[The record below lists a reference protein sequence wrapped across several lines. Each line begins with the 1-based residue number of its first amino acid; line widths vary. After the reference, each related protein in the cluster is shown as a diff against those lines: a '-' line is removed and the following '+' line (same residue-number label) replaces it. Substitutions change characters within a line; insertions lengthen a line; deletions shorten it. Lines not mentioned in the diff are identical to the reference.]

1 MDACMA
7 LIPAGTT
14 TSSSAFTATASRHV
28 PVLCG
33 KITRAPFDRPFTSAA
48 TSTTIPAPSNPGV
61 AGSSARTG
69 YFPSIWFK
77 SAGLIGAARIFTI
90 TSPAAGVGHGRDS
103 TRNTSAGFPCVSYTA
118 AFIVFM
124 MSSSQH
130 PHASANNPQTHRSP
144 GGLSSSAWQT
154 ATRVA
159 LFGMVVNSIFAIAKI
174 LGGFFGHAYVLIAD
188 GIESGLDVAGS
199 FVIWSGLKVAARPPD
214 ASHPYGHGKAEPIA
228 AMIVAVGVV
237 AAAVGLAIQSVRE
250 IFLPHH
256 APAPYTLVI
265 LVVVIMIKE
274 TLFRY
279 VNRIGRDIDS
289 TAVQTD
295 AWHHRSD
302 ALTSAAAFIGIS
314 VALIG
319 GRRWQSADDWA
330 AIFACAVI
338 ATNGIRLLRPAF
350 YEIMDTAPRKIVK
363 SVCSVASSVPGVI
376 DVENC
381 RARKMGLDFYVDLH
395 VGVDGNISVHEGHEI
410 AHRVKAAIQ
419 QSNSRV
425 ADVLVHI
432 EPAQP

>member
-1 MDACMA
+1 M
-7 LIPAGTT
+7 T
-14 TSSSAFTATASRHV
+14 
-28 PVLCG
+28 
-33 KITRAPFDRPFTSAA
+33 
-48 TSTTIPAPSNPGV
+48 
-61 AGSSARTG
+61 
-69 YFPSIWFK
+69 
-77 SAGLIGAARIFTI
+77 
-90 TSPAAGVGHGRDS
+90 
-103 TRNTSAGFPCVSYTA
+103 
-118 AFIVFM
+118 
-124 MSSSQH
+124 
-130 PHASANNPQTHRSP
+130 
-144 GGLSSSAWQT
+144 SSAWQT
-154 ATRVA
+154 GARVA
-159 LFGMVVNSIFAIAKI
+159 LFGMIVNSIFALAKI

-265 LVVVIMIKE
+265 LIVVIMTKE

-279 VNRIGRDIDS
+279 VNRIGRKIDS

-314 VALIG
+314 LALIG
-319 GRRWQSADDWA
+319 GKRWQSADDWA

-376 DVENC
+376 EVEKC

-395 VGVDGNISVHEGHEI
+395 VGVDGSISVHEGHEI
-410 AHRVKAAIQ
+410 AHQVKSAIQ
-419 QSNSRV
+419 QSDSRV

-432 EPAQP
+432 EPARV